1 VLFEGVSSRFNV
13 VLMMMDDVVF
23 CYGILRSNES
33 NWQTRM
39 KGNVRTQKQ
48 KQRNQFSSFLFFWT
62 DDCQTL
68 DDVSG
73 HTWSIL

>member
-48 KQRNQFSSFLFFWT
+48 KLVALLFFWT